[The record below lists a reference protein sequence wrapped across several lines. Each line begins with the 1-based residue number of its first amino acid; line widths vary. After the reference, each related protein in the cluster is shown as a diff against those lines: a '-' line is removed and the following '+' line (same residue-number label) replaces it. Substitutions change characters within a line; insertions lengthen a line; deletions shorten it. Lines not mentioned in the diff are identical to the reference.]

1 MSCIYIFSAVSE
13 STSKLISL
21 EQVSASSTKRIHYKR
36 FTQGKDLSLASS
48 SDMDSILGR
57 RKVKN
62 VGSDLAPVSAASSNF
77 WSAGVTTVSR
87 MHSSDYF
94 SQKLAS
100 KGLNQ
105 KLMLRGSNDSH
116 QGKKGSR
123 TKRLK
128 AHW

>member
-62 VGSDLAPVSAASSNF
+62 VGSDLVILEGYN
-77 WSAGVTTVSR
+77 
-87 MHSSDYF
+87 
-94 SQKLAS
+94 
-100 KGLNQ
+100 
-105 KLMLRGSNDSH
+105 
-116 QGKKGSR
+116 
-123 TKRLK
+123 
-128 AHW
+128 